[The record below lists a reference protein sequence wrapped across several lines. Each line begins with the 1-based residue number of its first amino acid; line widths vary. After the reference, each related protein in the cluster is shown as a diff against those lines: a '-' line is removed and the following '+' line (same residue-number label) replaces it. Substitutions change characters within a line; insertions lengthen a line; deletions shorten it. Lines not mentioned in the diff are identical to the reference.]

1 MFEQKT
7 KFVIYVRHAYEAFL
21 ISFVIRWLLYTPEQF
36 TTLEGVTVTVSPNS

>member
-1 MFEQKT
+1 MFEQKA
-7 KFVIYVRHAYEAFL
+7 KFVIHVRHAYEAFL